1 MNKTIRW
8 VCPSCKRKW
17 IQPVEKCVYCK
28 TKTEKEIGCKL
39 KVIGIT
45 KVYVPSVMHP
55 IVPYNILL
63 LEDEFG
69 NKMPKKC
76 IRDYSIGDEY
86 VAKSSNNSHAVSITK
101 IKYDVYEAVTE
112 ALELIGGLEISKETR
127 ILIKPNIM
135 ASIYPYL
142 GAVTHPSTVEAVI
155 SYLINNGASA
165 ESINLAEQ
173 CIYNPLDDA
182 LAKSGIGKLCIDSK
196 IKFINIAETEFAESS
211 IGNTKVRLSKLP
223 LDYDLIINMPVLK
236 THLLFGISGALENMT
251 RFITKESLAMLQS
264 ITLEISENIV
274 MINKMLPKY
283 ITVADGVV
291 GMQGNGPLNGEPAF
305 LNYILASRDPVALDS
320 VFAQL
325 GMFTRIPKYLAIAE
339 KVGIGTADISKI
351 PVVGNEINAVARELK
366 PAIGSK
372 LLKS

>member
-1 MNKTIRW
+1 
-8 VCPSCKRKW
+8 
-17 IQPVEKCVYCK
+17 
-28 TKTEKEIGCKL
+28 
-39 KVIGIT
+39 
-45 KVYVPSVMHP
+45 
-55 IVPYNILL
+55 
-63 LEDEFG
+63 
-69 NKMPKKC
+69 
-76 IRDYSIGDEY
+76 
-86 VAKSSNNSHAVSITK
+86 
-101 IKYDVYEAVTE
+101 
-112 ALELIGGLEISKETR
+112 
-127 ILIKPNIM
+127 
-135 ASIYPYL
+135 
-142 GAVTHPSTVEAVI
+142 
-155 SYLINNGASA
+155 
-165 ESINLAEQ
+165 
-173 CIYNPLDDA
+173 
-182 LAKSGIGKLCIDSK
+182 
-196 IKFINIAETEFAESS
+196 
-211 IGNTKVRLSKLP
+211 
-223 LDYDLIINMPVLK
+223 MPVLK

-274 MINKMLPKY
+274 MINIMLPKY